1 MCLCSN
7 CQLISIVVTWYC
19 LTVQSLL
26 SNIVILRTQ
35 RAEGFAVKCFFLIVG
50 LKEFLEES
58 EAKLQTVF
66 DSACGFWNIHGFLL
80 KQIEYRINDV
90 ASMKVTAGKLLNT
103 TIDLSSNGN

>member
-1 MCLCSN
+1 M
-7 CQLISIVVTWYC
+7 T
-19 LTVQSLL
+19 
-26 SNIVILRTQ
+26 
-35 RAEGFAVKCFFLIVG
+35 G

-66 DSACGFWNIHGFLL
+66 DFACGFWNSQGFLL

-103 TIDLSSNGN
+103 TIDLSSAGEYYYSQTVPLKMYHNVMH